1 LDIERILQTG
11 ETQSVEFKKSLS
23 QRKEGC
29 KTLCGMLNAK
39 VDAGMVLFGISPENE
54 VVGIG
59 GNLDSTQRSLVQH
72 IQQKYDPSIK
82 VSIQIEEYED
92 KKILILSA
100 KRSNDVCYYEY
111 DGRAFFREG
120 STTRCLSIQ
129 EKQSLNNRM
138 LDETKYLE
146 LAEIKAR
153 NNLTSLADKAV
164 SQGSREA
171 YLNLKQ
177 IVENFGPNRNA
188 AISEISK
195 IVSHWNFITTLKGIK
210 LPEKKLSDGT
220 IGKELD
226 YTTKELIEILL
237 FNSQSLF
244 RGRSAQLLASRK
256 ENYVPEALI
265 LAIFSDKHLEVVRE
279 ATLAFG
285 KVTNFQSP
293 DFFQPYNVWGY
304 WLDNSERIRKNLIQS
319 NNIKIIQLKKFIKK
333 LEKNI
338 ESNKYEYMYQ
348 LWATSIDIA
357 KKYIFEF
364 LKEKKDL

>member
-1 LDIERILQTG
+1 MDIERILQTG

-59 GNLDSTQRSLVQH
+59 GNLDSAQRSLVQH
-72 IQQKYDPSIK
+72 IQQKFDPSIK

>member
-1 LDIERILQTG
+1 MDIERILQTG

-29 KTLCGMLNAK
+29 KVLCGMLNTE
-39 VDAGMVLFGISPENE
+39 VGAGMILFGISPENE

-59 GNLDSTQRSLVQH
+59 GNLDSVQRSLVQH
-72 IQQKYDPSIK
+72 IQQKFDPSIK
-82 VSIQIEEYED
+82 ISIQIEEYEG

-100 KRSNDVCYYEY
+100 KRSNDVHYYEY
-111 DGRAFFREG
+111 DGRAFIKEG
-120 STTRCLSIQ
+120 STKRCLSTQ
-129 EKQSLNNRM
+129 EKQSLNNRK
-138 LDETKYLE
+138 LDEIKYLE
-146 LAEIKAR
+146 LTKLKTR

-171 YLNLKQ
+171 YLNFKQ
-177 IVENFGPNRNA
+177 TVDKFGPNRNA

-195 IVSHWNFITTLKGIK
+195 IVSHWNSMTRLKGVK
-210 LPEKKLSDGT
+210 LPEKKLSDGA
-220 IGKELD
+220 IEKELD

-237 FNSQSLF
+237 FDSQSLF

-265 LAIFSDKHLEVVRE
+265 LAIFSDIHLEVVRE

-285 KVTNFQSP
+285 KLTDFQSP

-304 WLDNSERIRKNLIQS
+304 WLDNSKGIRNSLMQI
-319 NNIKIIQLKKFIKK
+319 NDIEIIPLKKFIKK

-338 ESNKYEYMYQ
+338 QSNEYEYMYL

-357 KKYIFEF
+357 NKFIFEF
-364 LKEKKDL
+364 LEEKKY